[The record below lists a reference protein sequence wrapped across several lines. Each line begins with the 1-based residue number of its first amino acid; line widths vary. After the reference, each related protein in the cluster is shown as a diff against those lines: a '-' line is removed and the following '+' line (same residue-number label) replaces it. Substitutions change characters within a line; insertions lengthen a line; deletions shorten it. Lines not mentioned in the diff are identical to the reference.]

1 MLLEVATVSEDVP
14 VADAGGDDGEEEAG
28 GVGLEDIDW
37 VEEAGGAIVDGT
49 EIDEPSVSEDVG
61 GEEAVVGGVAVRP
74 VVAVP
79 PDGEGPTSVVGDM
92 DGVATTE
99 VVVDMGG

>member
-14 VADAGGDDGEEEAG
+14 VADAEGDDEEEEAG

-37 VEEAGGAIVDGT
+37 VEEAGGAIVEGT
-49 EIDEPSVSEDVG
+49 EIDEPSVSE
-61 GEEAVVGGVAVRP
+61 EAVVGGVVVRP

-79 PDGEGPTSVVGDM
+79 PDGEGPMAVVGDM

>member
-1 MLLEVATVSEDVP
+1 MLLEVTTVSEDVP
-14 VADAGGDDGEEEAG
+14 VADAEGDDEEEEAG

-49 EIDEPSVSEDVG
+49 EIDEPSVSE
-61 GEEAVVGGVAVRP
+61 AVVGGVAVKP

-79 PDGEGPTSVVGDM
+79 PDGERPMAVVGDVE
-92 DGVATTE
+92 GVATTE